1 MNFKKQVGDRLV
13 LKFLHD
19 QAGGGVIATDKVN
32 GKVCRTAPKLS
43 EAYPGETW
51 EVVLLGENPKGTI
64 NFVEPVRLI
73 DSEDG
78 IHHLLCRHDLRFH
91 AGLRWTEYFLKKAVQ
106 KYGAGSL
113 TYLDNLVGIIDP
125 RKMANGPKL
134 PDDYLRDLLL
144 RALLLTEAH
153 HGEKSAQVLPLL
165 DRLGDI
171 EHKMGLTESAKRHYM
186 RIPTV
191 VSTAKRN
198 GQTDVLKRDLNEYF
212 DAAYLKLARIYFS
225 EKNFRSA
232 LSAYMQLGPENSLSF
247 QDRRQFAACLE
258 DFGSVDMAVQVLQ
271 RLATDLTTA
280 HQKVQETVFCAFVKV

>member
-113 TYLDNLVGIIDP
+113 TYLDKLIDIINPDT
-125 RKMANGPKL
+125 MAKGHPL

-144 RALLLTEAH
+144 RALLLTESH

-171 EHKMGLTESAKRHYM
+171 EQKMGNLEAAKQHFKRF
-186 RIPTV
+186 
-191 VSTAKRN
+191 VSVLSTNFLSSGKPALKVFHGAK
-198 GQTDVLKRDLNEYF
+198 
-212 DAAYLKLARIYFS
+212 LKLARIYFS
-225 EKNFRSA
+225 QSQFKNAVWSYQN
-232 LSAYMQLGPENSLSF
+232 SGPEGSLSIE
-247 QDRRQFAACLE
+247 DRRQFAAAYAGVGNHNSAASILMCLTR
-258 DFGSVDMAVQVLQ
+258 DLAAALLDVKSPIVCAV
-271 RLATDLTTA
+271 
-280 HQKVQETVFCAFVKV
+280 VKI